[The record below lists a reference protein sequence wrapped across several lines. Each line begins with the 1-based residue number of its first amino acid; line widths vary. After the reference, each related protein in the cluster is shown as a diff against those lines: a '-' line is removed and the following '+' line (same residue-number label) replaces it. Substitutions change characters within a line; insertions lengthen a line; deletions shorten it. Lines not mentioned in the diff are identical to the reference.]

1 MVKARRSLEPLS
13 DPLPTVESQ
22 SQSTVDNDSSDS
34 EDGSDLFFCRE
45 EGCTCS
51 FQPFSSLQ
59 ENIDYGSHNY
69 ALERETLY
77 DKAMLGY
84 AAKLE
89 QGATEEVPEIP
100 TADIH
105 LEQPH
110 ESGP

>member
-1 MVKARRSLEPLS
+1 M
-13 DPLPTVESQ
+13 D
-22 SQSTVDNDSSDS
+22 DDSSDS
-34 EDGSDLFFCRE
+34 EDGSGLFFCRE

-59 ENIDYGSHNY
+59 KHLDYGSHKY
-69 ALERETLY
+69 ALERKTLY
-77 DKAMLGY
+77 DKATLGY

-89 QGATEEVPEIP
+89 PGATAEVPEIP

-110 ESGP
+110 DSGP